1 MKLTKLTI
9 NPQVIA
15 AKYAVRGALAQRAE
29 QIRVELENDPK
40 SHKFASVT
48 PLNIGNP
55 QQLDQKPLTFV
66 RQVLSL
72 VQYPELINHSIPLF
86 PQDAINRA
94 KELLKSIGSV
104 GAYSHSKGVPSIRKS
119 VADFIERRDGYPS
132 NPENVFL
139 SAGASSAAEKIMQ
152 LVTAQEKTGILVP
165 TPQYPL
171 YSATSSLVG
180 ANFLG
185 YYLNEEN
192 GWGTDVD
199 SIRKTYENAMDNGL
213 RPRLLVV
220 INPGNPTGAVLQP
233 SRIAEILKFAKD
245 HHLTVI
251 ADEVYQDNVFEDAAP
266 PFTSFK
272 KVLCELKKEDKAYEE
287 VGLVSLHSTSKGFF
301 GECGQRGGYM
311 EVVGFD
317 ADVMDELYKL
327 CSIELCPVVTGQV
340 VTDLMVNPPKR
351 GEPSYELYE
360 QEKQA
365 ILEQLRTRAE
375 QLYATFNKME
385 GIECQR
391 PQGAMYLFPK
401 ITLPP
406 KACAAAEREGT
417 SPDAFY
423 AMELLNES
431 GICVIPGSGF
441 GQKMNTFHFR
451 TTFLAPGGIELSN
464 RFQAF
469 HRMFMEKYASA

>member
-1 MKLTKLTI
+1 MKLSKLTI

-40 SHKFASVT
+40 SHKFAKVT
-48 PLNIGNP
+48 SLNIGNP

-72 VQYPELINHSIPLF
+72 VQYPELLNHSIPLY
-86 PQDAINRA
+86 PRDTLDRA
-94 KELLKSIGSV
+94 KKLLKNIGSV
-104 GAYSHSKGVPSIRKS
+104 GAYSHSKGDPSIRKS
-119 VADFIERRDGYPS
+119 VADFIERRDGYRCD
-132 NPENVFL
+132 PENVFL

-152 LVTAQEKTGILVP
+152 LVTAHEKTGILVP
-165 TPQYPL
+165 VPQYPL

-185 YYLNEEN
+185 YYLDEES
-192 GWGTDVD
+192 GWSTNVGAIKKAYEDA
-199 SIRKTYENAMDNGL
+199 RKDGL
-213 RPRLLVV
+213 EPRLLVV

-233 SRIAEILKFAKD
+233 AQIAEILRFGKD
-245 HHLTVI
+245 HSLTVI
-251 ADEVYQDNVFEDAAP
+251 ADEVYQENVFENAAP

-272 KVLCELKKEDKAYEE
+272 KVLCELKKEDPSYEKL
-287 VGLVSLHSTSKGFF
+287 GLVSLHSTSKGFF

-317 ADVMDELYKL
+317 ADVLDELYKL
-327 CSIELCPVVTGQV
+327 CSIELCPVVTGQI
-340 VTDLMVNPPKR
+340 VTDLMVNPPKK

-360 QEKQA
+360 QEKQG
-365 ILEQLRTRAE
+365 ILKQLRTRAE
-375 QLYATFNKME
+375 QLYATFNKLE

-401 ITLPP
+401 ITIPA
-406 KACAAAEREGT
+406 KAIAAAEHQGMA
-417 SPDAFY
+417 PDVFY
-423 AMELLNES
+423 AMELLNDT
-431 GICVIPGSGF
+431 GICVVPGSGF
-441 GQKMNTFHFR
+441 GQKKHTLHFR
-451 TTFLAPGGIELSN
+451 TTFLAPGGEELSG
-464 RFQAF
+464 RFENF
-469 HRMFMEKYASA
+469 HRMFMEKYA